1 MKDSSST
8 QTKQRT
14 KAVLISIGI
23 ACFWLAV
30 WAILYHGVGR
40 DVIIPSPFAVVA
52 EIRALLH
59 TPDFWL
65 IVGNSV
71 VRVLFGIV
79 FALAVGGLGGIA
91 SAFSPVFG
99 RLTRP
104 VIAVIQATPVVSFI
118 IIALIWFQSDHVA
131 IFISFLMCLPI
142 VWNNVSTG
150 IRAVDRDLVEMA
162 RVFRVTRWERF
173 LRVYLP
179 SIQPYLIAA
188 MTTVLG
194 LAWKVSV
201 AAEVLSHP
209 RYGIGTKLHGAK
221 VYLDTPNLFAWTA
234 IVVLLSMGFDHA
246 FGWGIRRVAQRR
258 KR

>member
-8 QTKQRT
+8 QTKQN
-14 KAVLISIGI
+14 KFHVLLISLGV
-23 ACFWLAV
+23 ACFWFAA
-30 WAILYHGVGR
+30 WAILYHWVGR
-40 DVIIPSPFAVVA
+40 DVIIPSPFAVMG

-59 TPDFWL
+59 TPDFWQ

-71 VRVLFGIV
+71 IRVLFGILL
-79 FALAVGGLGGIA
+79 ALTLGTLGGVA
-91 SAFSPVFG
+91 SAFFPLFQ
-99 RLTRP
+99 RLARP
-104 VIAVIQATPVVSFI
+104 AIAVIQATPVVSFI
-118 IIALIWFQSDHVA
+118 IIALIWFRSDHVA

-150 IRAVDRDLVEMA
+150 IRAVDRDLIEMA
-162 RVFRVTRWERF
+162 KVFRVTRGER
-173 LRVYLP
+173 LKRVYLP
-179 SIQPYLIAA
+179 SLKPYLIAA
-188 MTTVLG
+188 MTTVFG

-209 RYGIGTKLHGAK
+209 RYGIGTKLHSAK

-246 FGWGIRRVAQRR
+246 FAWGVRRFSGGVR
-258 KR
+258 